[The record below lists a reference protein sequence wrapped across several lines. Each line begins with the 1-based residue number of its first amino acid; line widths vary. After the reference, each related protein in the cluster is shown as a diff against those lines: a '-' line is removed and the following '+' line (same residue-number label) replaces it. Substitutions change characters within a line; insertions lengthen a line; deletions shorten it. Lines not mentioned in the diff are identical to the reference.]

1 MRFIDQ
7 FLNSITMYRLVL
19 YGLTLMALVAL
30 VLAAVGALSYS
41 VASLAISL
49 VVVIA
54 ICWMANFL
62 ISHIFKVPANVESV
76 YITAFILFLILPPA
90 TTLVGASTLAVASV
104 LAMASKY
111 LLAWRGRH
119 LFNPA
124 ALAVL
129 VWQIGVIFLWPNHIE
144 NKS

>member
-49 VVVIA
+49 VVAIA
-54 ICWMANFL
+54 ICW
-62 ISHIFKVPANVESV
+62 V
-76 YITAFILFLILPPA
+76 
-90 TTLVGASTLAVASV
+90 VGSI
-104 LAMASKY
+104 M
-111 LLAWRGRH
+111 
-119 LFNPA
+119 
-124 ALAVL
+124 
-129 VWQIGVIFLWPNHIE
+129 
-144 NKS
+144 